1 MDHRATGEQPRAY
14 DVMAATCPS
23 RTVLH
28 SIGARWTLFVIVA
41 LDDGPMRFNQLKT
54 RIQGITPKVLTETL
68 RMLQAD
74 GLITR
79 TEYDEQPPRVEYNL
93 TDLGRSLQ
101 GPVQC
106 LREWA
111 EDHVPEI
118 MQARERAQNH
128 AGTVHHARVAA

>member
-1 MDHRATGEQPRAY
+1 MDYGTMQERPRAY

-41 LDDGPMRFNQLKT
+41 LNDGPMRFNQLKT

-68 RMLQAD
+68 RMLQTD
-74 GLITR
+74 GLVTR
-79 TEYDEQPPRVEYNL
+79 TEYAEQPPHVEYDL

-118 MQARERAQNH
+118 MQARERTQNH
-128 AGTVHHARVAA
+128 AGAVHHARVAA

>member
-1 MDHRATGEQPRAY
+1 MDPRTTQERPHAY
-14 DVMAATCPS
+14 DVMAASCPS

-41 LDDGPMRFNQLKT
+41 LNDRPMRFNQLKT
-54 RIQGITPKVLTETL
+54 RIQGITPKVLTDTL
-68 RMLQAD
+68 RMLQTD

-79 TEYDEQPPRVEYNL
+79 TAYDEQPPRVEYGL

-118 MQARERAQNH
+118 MQARERAL
-128 AGTVHHARVAA
+128 GDV

>member
-1 MDHRATGEQPRAY
+1 MTEQVVEERPRAY
-14 DVMAATCPS
+14 DVMAASCPS

-41 LDDGPMRFNQLKT
+41 LNDGPMRFNQLKT
-54 RIQGITPKVLTETL
+54 RVQGITPKVLTETL
-68 RMLQAD
+68 RMLQTD

-79 TEYDEQPPRVEYNL
+79 TAYDEQPPRVEYGL

-118 MQARERAQNH
+118 MRARERALGD
-128 AGTVHHARVAA
+128 A